1 MSKVIIAIGVIF
13 FGSTF
18 ASMYLMYKV
27 YQEIE
32 NDDWT

>member
-1 MSKVIIAIGVIF
+1 MSKVIIAVGVIF

-27 YQEIE
+27 HQEIE
-32 NDDWT
+32 NDDWN